1 MLFAASCAED
11 SVGTDNG
18 NEAQV
23 TFNLG
28 LEGQSATRALIG
40 DGQTVTDMYY
50 QVFDKSGAPLQLTLK
65 PVKKEKFLC
74 KFFTFCHFGCP
85 NGLL

>member
-1 MLFAASCAED
+1 MKRFFSFLAAAAMLFAASCAED

-28 LEGQSATRALIG
+28 LEGQSATRAIG
-40 DGQTVTDMYY
+40 DGTTVTDMY
-50 QVFDKSGAPLQLTLK
+50 
-65 PVKKEKFLC
+65 
-74 KFFTFCHFGCP
+74 
-85 NGLL
+85 